1 MAIKKLGRLYFTNS
15 VEGLADAG
23 MLILIKSF
31 IKDVEKVFDKPFHT
45 KSANQFLKL
54 LFDDC
59 LNQRSI
65 NNHYVLK
72 QLQVYSAH

>member
-1 MAIKKLGRLYFTNS
+1 MAIKKLSTLYLTRS
-15 VEGLADAG
+15 VGGLVVAG
-23 MLILIKSF
+23 MMILIKLF
-31 IKDVEKVFDKPFHT
+31 IKEVEKIFDKPFHI

-54 LFDDC
+54 LFDDS

-72 QLQVYSAH
+72 QLQVYLAH